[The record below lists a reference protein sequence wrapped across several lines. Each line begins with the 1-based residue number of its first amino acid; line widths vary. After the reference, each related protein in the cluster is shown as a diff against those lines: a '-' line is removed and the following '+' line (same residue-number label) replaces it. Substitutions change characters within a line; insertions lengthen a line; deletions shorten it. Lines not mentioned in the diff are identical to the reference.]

1 MPFYMGNEAPVSE
14 AKLEKFA
21 YWHPE
26 LGFSVLDVNKMPQ
39 AIIKEANITQM
50 PTIQIYKDKEKVA
63 EIIGS
68 DDSDRVIAALG
79 KRVEELQLKH

>member
-1 MPFYMGNEAPVSE
+1 MSE

-39 AIIKEANITQM
+39 AIIKKANITLM
-50 PTIQIYKDKEKVA
+50 PTIQIYKNKEKVA

-68 DDSDRVIAALG
+68 DDSDRVIAALR
-79 KRVEELQLKH
+79 KRVEELQLEK

>member
-1 MPFYMGNEAPVSE
+1 MCVLHVKAPALE

-26 LGFSVLDVNKMPQ
+26 LVFSVLDVNKMPQ
-39 AIIKEANITQM
+39 AIVQKAGVTKM
-50 PTIQIYKDKEKVA
+50 PTLQIYRNEEKVA

-68 DDSDRVIAALG
+68 DDSDRVIAALR
-79 KRVEELQLKH
+79 KTIEELQQ